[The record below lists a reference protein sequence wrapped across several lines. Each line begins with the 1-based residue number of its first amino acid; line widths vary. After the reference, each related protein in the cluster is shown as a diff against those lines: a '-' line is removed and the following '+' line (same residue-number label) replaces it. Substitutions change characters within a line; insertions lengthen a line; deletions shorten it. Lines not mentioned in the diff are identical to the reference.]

1 MKSGYKLEINL
12 KGGIFVK
19 NKDSEKTPH
28 PRKKTRRN
36 KQNILYFEYIS
47 MRKLYK
53 SMKDWQQVNR
63 KRFLSL
69 CVQRDGKKFC
79 CIALTNPSEV
89 VITDVDDDYYATV
102 IEDGRLMTHSW

>member
-1 MKSGYKLEINL
+1 MKNE
-12 KGGIFVK
+12 
-19 NKDSEKTPH
+19 DSEKKPH

-36 KQNILYFEYIS
+36 KQNILYFAHIS

-89 VITDVDDDYYATV
+89 VIADGDDEYYADVTK
-102 IEDGRLMTHSW
+102 DGRLWTRY